1 MALITLLISLY
12 TQPAPPRAQVET
24 PTSEMEAYYV
34 PAGYV
39 GPIVA
44 APFTARTF

>member
-1 MALITLLISLY
+1 MALFALLIKLINIPMVP
-12 TQPAPPRAQVET
+12 TAQVET

-34 PAGYV
+34 PAGFE

-44 APFTARTF
+44 APFNEIVF

>member
-1 MALITLLISLY
+1 MALFTLLVNLFIQPSLP
-12 TQPAPPRAQVET
+12 QAQVET

-34 PAGYV
+34 PAGFE

-44 APFTARTF
+44 APFTEIVF